1 MMASKPTPEQ
11 LETFLKG
18 LSKEDLLELIVTR
31 AHHDNRSPIEFISKS
46 NGSSCGIDN
55 EGYRL
60 AVQEKADRDNEFFKN
75 LEGCIRTALPTL
87 AGQARKNFDGLGL
100 NRQAL
105 ELFDPAS
112 KVKDNTGPIIEL
124 NRLAAGSVERPSSPR
139 IGQREDDEVNPVTL
153 LRGHDLSIALGVHF
167 HTTRP
172 SAWFEEQKNGR
183 KVSSTERFE
192 KFVKEIPMHEL
203 LQLGDLIID
212 NPAVRGLGGYH
223 SLALDQSEMVFPTD
237 LPLIY
242 GEIKS
247 RFKQMG
253 VVK

>member
-1 MMASKPTPEQ
+1 MIASKPTPEQ

-18 LSKEDLLELIVTR
+18 LSEEDLLELIVTR

-60 AVQEKADRDNEFFKN
+60 ALKEKADRADAFFKE
-75 LEGCIRTALPTL
+75 LETSIRTTLPTL
-87 AGQARKNFDGLGL
+87 AGEVRKN
-100 NRQAL
+100 
-105 ELFDPAS
+105 
-112 KVKDNTGPIIEL
+112 
-124 NRLAAGSVERPSSPR
+124 
-139 IGQREDDEVNPVTL
+139 DEVDPVTL

-167 HTTRP
+167 HATRP
-172 SAWFEEQKNGR
+172 SAWFDEQKNGR

-192 KFVKEIPMHEL
+192 KFVKEIPINEL

-223 SLALDQSEMVFPTD
+223 SLALDQSEMVYPAD